1 MSGFTLGKT
10 TNGNIKVSVTI
21 VSISIQLLDLW
32 SFWKLSSCDAQT
44 KEFLPIPHIAR
55 WTLHRT
61 YFFSVLSRRWQKLRL
76 FCKEALVAIK
86 SYQELRA
93 SLDSLQDVLE
103 VCSDTTDNSTND
115 ESTLQ
120 VRLVF
125 FSAAYVLGSQ
135 VAVAASFFEL

>member
-21 VSISIQLLDLW
+21 VSIQLLDLW
-32 SFWKLSSCDAQT
+32 IFWKLLSCDAQT

-103 VCSDTTDNSTND
+103 VCSDTVDNSTND

-125 FSAAYVLGSQ
+125 FSTAYVLASQ